1 MEKTMNA
8 MELTGRMLH
17 YFWFC
22 L

>member
-8 MELTGRMLH
+8 MELTGRMLY
-17 YFWFC
+17 YFLFC